1 MSDVNRQ
8 KANPDPAV
16 INARKKYYTQSVTA
30 AKPKAVVGKPSM
42 KVMDAKE
49 LNVEV
54 LEEKPIELKLETLTV
69 AIQVYQLK
77 LEKRTEIVGS
87 FFYVINC
94 YKNAIFIKEI
104 SQTFRIPK

>member
-54 LEEKPIELKLETLTV
+54 L
-69 AIQVYQLK
+69 
-77 LEKRTEIVGS
+77 
-87 FFYVINC
+87 
-94 YKNAIFIKEI
+94 
-104 SQTFRIPK
+104 